1 MAKITIADLLAKKEQ
16 LKNKKPK
23 TQTLYVESLGGEIVI
38 QEPDDSIAI
47 EALEMTQDDEQKDLA
62 DPYLV
67 YNCVIE
73 PNLKDPTLQSEFGC
87 AEPTDIPKIVFKS
100 GEIAT
105 IGGFALKLA
114 GYGSGVRAVDEKL
127 KN

>member
-1 MAKITIADLLAKKEQ
+1 MAKITIAELLSKKEQ

-38 QEPDDSIAI
+38 QEPDESIAI
-47 EALEMTQDDEQKDLA
+47 EALQMTQDAGKEDLA

-73 PNLKDPTLQSEFGC
+73 PNLKDPSLQTEFGC
-87 AEPTDIPKIVFKS
+87 KEPTDIPKIIFKS
-100 GEIAT
+100 GELAT

-114 GYGSGVRAVDEKL
+114 GYGNGVRAVDEKL